1 MKNFSAF
8 VVSTALSCA
17 AAQAAAPDPAVEEAF
32 NRLDSARLAAL
43 QPEMEDSYS
52 RAYAGYRLAI
62 ARHLN
67 DDGDA
72 GKALGLAI
80 DALEGGESVQSD
92 SDSAALLAMA
102 YGYRIALSPLSAMR
116 YGPKSHKMVRRA
128 LALDGENPLARL
140 ANGISLFNTP
150 GAFGGDKQ
158 KALEAFERAAAL
170 YHAGRGGATA
180 DWGLAEALVWKG
192 LAQRE
197 LGREREAAQSW
208 REALATRP
216 DHRWAGALL
225 EGNGS

>member
-1 MKNFSAF
+1 MKILNALLA
-8 VVSTALSCA
+8 STALGCA

-32 NRLDSARLAAL
+32 NRLDSARLSSL
-43 QPEMEDSYS
+43 QAEAKDDYS

-67 DDGDA
+67 DESDA
-72 GKALGLAI
+72 GRALDRAI
-80 DALEGGESVQSD
+80 GVLESDGSAQGD

-116 YGPKSHKMVRRA
+116 HGPKSHKMVRRA
-128 LALDGENPLARL
+128 LTLDGENPLARL
-140 ANGISLFNTP
+140 ASGISLFNTP

-158 KALEAFERAAAL
+158 KALETFARAVSL
-170 YHAGRGGATA
+170 YHAGRGSPTA

-225 EGNGS
+225 EGNES